1 MLQDKTLC
9 QADNAKVIEKIPLFR
24 GLSHHQVQQILKA
37 GKLKAYGK
45 GKFLFKD
52 GAKSTEMYVVLAG
65 ELTVREGAVELARI
79 QPVEIVGEMGVITS
93 PSDSATRTV
102 RH

>member
-1 MLQDKTLC
+1 M
-9 QADNAKVIEKIPLFR
+9 
-24 GLSHHQVQQILKA
+24 QQILKA
-37 GKLKAYGK
+37 GKLKAYGR

-52 GAKSTEMYVVLAG
+52 GATEMYVVLAG